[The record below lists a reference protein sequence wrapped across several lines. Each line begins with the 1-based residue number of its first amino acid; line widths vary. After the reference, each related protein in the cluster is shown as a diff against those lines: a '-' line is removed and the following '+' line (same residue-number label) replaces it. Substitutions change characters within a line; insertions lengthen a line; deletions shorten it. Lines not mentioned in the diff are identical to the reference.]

1 MIIIIMHVAM
11 IIINQPIN
19 HNQGRHGARAGVV
32 GGAEEGEVLQMEEMV
47 CCTTGGEDDDQFSL
61 R

>member
-1 MIIIIMHVAM
+1 MHVAM

-19 HNQGRHGARAGVV
+19 HNQGWHGARAGVV